1 MGRVMGHRGWTWLM
15 GSVLVAQGPGAPPPM
30 TPEEVGREAAW
41 SRWLDPAPWPTGG
54 DRQAPPPSRASW
66 ERLQGRAVLATLL
79 RTGREAEARRWM
91 KRWAEAGGWRGALED
106 ASALAREQHRPA
118 LDNAWGRLV
127 ARGRQD
133 PDVGWDQV
141 ARKASRLRAAQVGI
155 GAAALG
161 AVALALLLGRRR
173 RAGDERR

>member
-1 MGRVMGHRGWTWLM
+1 MGRLGWALLPAV
-15 GSVLVAQGPGAPPPM
+15 VLAAGAPAPL
-30 TPEEVGREAAW
+30 TPEEAAREAAW
-41 SRWLDPAPWPTGG
+41 SRWLDPAPWPEGG

-66 ERLQGRAVLATLL
+66 DGLRGRAVLDTLL
-79 RTGREAEARRWM
+79 RTGREAEAKRWM
-91 KRWAEAGGWRGALED
+91 KRWAEAGGWRGALEE
-106 ASALAREQHRPA
+106 AAALAREQHRPL

-141 ARKASRLRAAQVGI
+141 ARKASHLRVAQVGI

-161 AVALALLLGRRR
+161 GIALVLLLGRRR
-173 RAGDERR
+173 TRPEGQG